1 MKVVLNA
8 MEVVTWAID
17 AILFILE
24 TPLGLQLSRVGMLQ
38 EVVEWAEVVLE
49 NREVVDE
56 GVDLDLLIQVAHLR
70 GLDGIP
76 EEDLITMHR
85 ARARAGR

>member
-38 EVVEWAEVVLE
+38 EVVEWAEVVLF
-49 NREVVDE
+49 VDF
-56 GVDLDLLIQVAHLR
+56 GMLVMIIFD
-70 GLDGIP
+70 
-76 EEDLITMHR
+76 
-85 ARARAGR
+85 

>member
-38 EVVEWAEVVLE
+38 EVVERAEVVLF
-49 NREVVDE
+49 VDF
-56 GVDLDLLIQVAHLR
+56 GMLVMIIFD
-70 GLDGIP
+70 
-76 EEDLITMHR
+76 
-85 ARARAGR
+85 